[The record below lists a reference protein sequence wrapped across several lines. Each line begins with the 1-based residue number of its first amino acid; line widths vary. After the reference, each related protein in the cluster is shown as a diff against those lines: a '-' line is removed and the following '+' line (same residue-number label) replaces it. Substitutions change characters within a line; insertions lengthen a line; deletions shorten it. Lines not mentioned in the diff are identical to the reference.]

1 MKIKIINKKKF
12 MKLPVMILSILCI
25 CIILLTDQSE
35 SNTEITYKTI
45 YVSKGET
52 LWDIATKEAE
62 KNEYYKGY
70 DVRDIIQEIEEMNG
84 LLNANIFEGKELK
97 IPSM

>member
-62 KNEYYKGY
+62 KNKYYKGY

-84 LLNANIFEGKELK
+84 LLDANIFEGKELK